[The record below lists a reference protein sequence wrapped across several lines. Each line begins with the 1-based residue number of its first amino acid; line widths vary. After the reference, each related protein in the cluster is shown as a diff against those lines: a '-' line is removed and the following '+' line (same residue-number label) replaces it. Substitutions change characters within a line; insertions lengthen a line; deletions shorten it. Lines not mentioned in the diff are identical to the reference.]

1 MHAAAANPNPVTGT
15 STALS
20 VLGAENGTDSGLTYT
35 WSATGPAPV
44 TYTNNTNGT
53 NAAKNITANFTQGG
67 NYVFTATITD
77 SGDFSITSQVTVT
90 VIAPAVSNFIVNDG
104 SAQRSM
110 VDSLTVVF
118 NEPVTL
124 ASNAITLN
132 LLSQTGGA
140 STPITLFNLNSP
152 DGGTT
157 WVLTFTDPSYIG
169 SSLPDGAYALDV
181 TASGVSSQGLTMT
194 GSNPSFTFW
203 RLYGDFTGQGVVNGT
218 DFGILA
224 LIFGTQ
230 TNSSNW
236 YVDYNDDGVINGT
249 DFGALASR
257 FGTSINIPAQPSVT
271 LLAAAPAPIST
282 TTTTTTTPKTTSTST
297 LLTPPVKQAN
307 EHKPRHGHG

>member
-1 MHAAAANPNPVTGT
+1 
-15 STALS
+15 
-20 VLGAENGTDSGLTYT
+20 
-35 WSATGPAPV
+35 
-44 TYTNNTNGT
+44 
-53 NAAKNITANFTQGG
+53 
-67 NYVFTATITD
+67 
-77 SGDFSITSQVTVT
+77 
-90 VIAPAVSNFIVNDG
+90 
-104 SAQRSM
+104 M

-271 LLAAAPAPIST
+271 LLAAAPRRYRPRR
-282 TTTTTTTPKTTSTST
+282 
-297 LLTPPVKQAN
+297 PPCLPQRQ
-307 EHKPRHGHG
+307 PSLR

>member
-1 MHAAAANPNPVTGT
+1 M
-15 STALS
+15 
-20 VLGAENGTDSGLTYT
+20 LGAENGTDSGLTYT

-77 SGDFSITSQVTVT
+77 SNDVSITSQVTVT

-194 GSNPSFTFW
+194 GSNPSYTFW

-224 LIFGTQ
+224 TLFGTQ

-236 YVDYNDDGVINGT
+236 YVDYNGDGVINGT
-249 DFGALASR
+249 DFKALASR

-271 LLAAAPAPIST
+271 LLAAAPRRYRPRR
-282 TTTTTTTPKTTSTST
+282 
-297 LLTPPVKQAN
+297 PP
-307 EHKPRHGHG
+307 PRRKKRADRTNF